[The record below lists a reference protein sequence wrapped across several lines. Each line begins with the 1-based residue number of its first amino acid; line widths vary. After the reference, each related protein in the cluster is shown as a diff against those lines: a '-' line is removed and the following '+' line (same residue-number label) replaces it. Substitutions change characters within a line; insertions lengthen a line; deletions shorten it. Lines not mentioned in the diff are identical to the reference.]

1 MLRLEG
7 KVAFITGVARGQGR
21 SHALRLA
28 SEGADIIGVDVCAD
42 FDTVPYPM
50 ASKDD
55 LDETI
60 SLVEG
65 LDRQIVA
72 KVVDVRD
79 VAALRGVVDAAVSDF
94 GRLDFLVA
102 NAGISPMS
110 FEQVTD
116 AEDEAQW
123 HDVIGVNLTGV
134 WHAAKVGAP
143 HIIAGG
149 RGGAMVLTS
158 STAGLRGMSGL
169 GGGGGGYGAA
179 KHGVV
184 GLMRG
189 LANDLA
195 PHRIRVNAV
204 HPTAVN
210 TMMATNDALQGFLAT
225 QVEKGIHLRN
235 ALPVDMVEPEDIS
248 AAVAFLLSD
257 DARYITGT
265 SLPVDAGF
273 VNRVG

>member
-1 MLRLEG
+1 VSRLEG

-28 SEGADIIGVDVCAD
+28 SEGADIIGVDICAD
-42 FDTVPYPM
+42 FESVPYPM
-50 ASKDD
+50 ATKDE

-60 SLVEG
+60 SMVED
-65 LDRQIVA
+65 LDRRIIA
-72 KVVDVRD
+72 KVGDVRD
-79 VAALRGVVDAAVSDF
+79 LAALREVVGAGVSEF
-94 GRLDFLVA
+94 GRLDFVVA
-102 NAGISPMS
+102 NAGISPLT
-110 FEQVTD
+110 FRETTD
-116 AEDEAQW
+116 AEDELAW
-123 HDVIGVNLTGV
+123 DEVIGVNMTGV
-134 WHAAKVGAP
+134 WHATKAGAP

-149 RGGAMVLTS
+149 RGGAMVLTG
-158 STAGLRGMSGL
+158 STAGLRGM
-169 GGGGGGYGAA
+169 GGNGYGVA

-195 PHRIRVNAV
+195 PYSIRVNAV

-210 TMMATNDALQGFLAT
+210 TMMATNEALQGFLAT

-235 ALPVDMVEPEDIS
+235 ALPVDMVEPKDIS
-248 AAVAFLLSD
+248 AAVAFLVSD

-265 SLPVDAGF
+265 NLPVDAGF
-273 VNRVG
+273 VNRIG